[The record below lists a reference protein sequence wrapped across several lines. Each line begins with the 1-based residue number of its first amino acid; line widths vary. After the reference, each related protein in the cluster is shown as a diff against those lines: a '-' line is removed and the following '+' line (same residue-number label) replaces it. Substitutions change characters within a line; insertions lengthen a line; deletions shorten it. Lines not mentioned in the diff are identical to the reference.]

1 MVLVDSGVWIDFF
14 RGISGAH
21 TDRLVELI
29 QTNVVSVGDLMLV
42 EVLQGFTNDR
52 EHADARRLMTVF
64 PTITIVDKDIAIQA
78 AQNYR
83 TLRQRGVTVRK
94 TIDTLIATRCIVD
107 NIPLLYSDRDFD
119 PFVEHLGLIPC
130 PAK

>member
-14 RGISGAH
+14 RGASNAL
-21 TDRLVELI
+21 TDRLVDLI
-29 QTNVVSVGDLMLV
+29 QTNVVGVGDLMLV

-52 EHADARRLMTVF
+52 EQADARRLMSVF
-64 PTITIVDKDIAIQA
+64 PTIDIAGKEIAIQA
-78 AQNYR
+78 AQNFR
-83 TLRQRGVTVRK
+83 RLRQRGITVRK

-107 NIPLLYSDRDFD
+107 GIPLLYSDRDFD
-119 PFVEHLGLIPC
+119 PFVEYLGLIPC